1 MHKLYA
7 NNGEN
12 CIDDILAFHD
22 TSNNYFVMN
31 WIFIKEINTW
41 QFGKIC

>member
-7 NNGEN
+7 NNGEKSVN
-12 CIDDILAFHD
+12 DILACR
-22 TSNNYFVMN
+22 NIAINYFFMN
-31 WIFIKEINTW
+31 CIFIKGMNTW